1 MEISMKAQ
9 GQGHRKGHNYNFPSE
24 GDFFLYSNLR
34 SPPLLSHI
42 TAKITSLAISMKAQG
57 NQFTF

>member
-9 GQGHRKGHNYNFPSE
+9 WQGHRKGHNYNFPSE

-34 SPPLLSHI
+34 SATTVI
-42 TAKITSLAISMKAQG
+42 TYYR
-57 NQFTF
+57 